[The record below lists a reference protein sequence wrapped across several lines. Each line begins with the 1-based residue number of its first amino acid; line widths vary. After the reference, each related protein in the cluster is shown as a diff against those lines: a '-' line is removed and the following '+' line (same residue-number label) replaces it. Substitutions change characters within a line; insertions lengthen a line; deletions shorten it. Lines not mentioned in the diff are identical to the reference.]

1 MAGAQQRYI
10 DPSHPDWASRTSVDD
25 IPMGAQYKP
34 YRCPAE
40 DVTDS
45 QIFWEVARP
54 SLTLTASNSS
64 RIERA
69 ASYAFAGRPAALPR
83 ESQLT
88 LSWGT

>member
-1 MAGAQQRYI
+1 MGDIWTDMAGAQQRYI

-45 QIFWEVARP
+45 QIFWG
-54 SLTLTASNSS
+54 SG
-64 RIERA
+64 RA
-69 ASYAFAGRPAALPR
+69 KPYVDCLPL
-83 ESQLT
+83 QQD
-88 LSWGT
+88 

>member
-25 IPMGAQYKP
+25 IPMGAQYKA

-45 QIFWEVARP
+45 QIFWG
-54 SLTLTASNSS
+54 SGTAKP
-64 RIERA
+64 
-69 ASYAFAGRPAALPR
+69 YVDCLPL
-83 ESQLT
+83 QQD
-88 LSWGT
+88 